1 MVSTWKQHLIVILA
15 LISKPAF
22 NFKSPGLF
30 QTFIYAFIPLWFL
43 ANNTAAIMYLTDSE
57 DYGRD
62 SVARQYFMQLAQYV
76 KLPMISWNADNSAFE
91 MGSLQVKPLYIR

>member
-1 MVSTWKQHLIVILA
+1 M
-15 LISKPAF
+15 
-22 NFKSPGLF
+22 
-30 QTFIYAFIPLWFL
+30 

-91 MGSLQVKPLYIR
+91 MGSLQANTFPVLECPFAVLEWPILIKTPEHCPS

>member
-1 MVSTWKQHLIVILA
+1 M
-15 LISKPAF
+15 
-22 NFKSPGLF
+22 
-30 QTFIYAFIPLWFL
+30 

-91 MGSLQVKPLYIR
+91 MGSLQVNTFPVLECPFAVIERSLLF

>member
-1 MVSTWKQHLIVILA
+1 
-15 LISKPAF
+15 
-22 NFKSPGLF
+22 
-30 QTFIYAFIPLWFL
+30 
-43 ANNTAAIMYLTDSE
+43 MYLTDSE

-91 MGSLQVKPLYIR
+91 MGSLQVKPLYSIR